1 MSNVALFN
9 SGAGLPTYLKSVELD
24 ETTKNLAG
32 NSGGG
37 GSKRISIKGGV
48 FRMLVNGEE
57 IAVNEERS
65 MNVIV
70 INSSPVGRTFYE
82 GTYNETEAPK
92 PPACW
97 SSDGAKPNADVTEP
111 QASTCMSCPQN
122 IKGSGQGES
131 RSCRYNQRLAV
142 LLEGDIDGDIFQLQ
156 LPATSIFGSADQGQK
171 MPMQAYARFLAQ
183 YKIPVGGVVTEMR
196 FDTSAATPK
205 LTFSASRP
213 LTEAEYQS
221 CKERGLDDDA
231 IRAVTMTVSQT
242 DNVKALSDAF
252 APAPPKVEAKPIA
265 APKPKAAPKPA
276 PVVEDADDE
285 VIQEPVKV
293 SNAAPAVEPDA
304 DMAEL
309 LDEWDV

>member
-9 SGAGLPTYLKSVELD
+9 SGAGLPAYLKNVELD

-32 NSGGG
+32 SIGSGG
-37 GSKRISIKGGV
+37 KRISIKGGV

-57 IAVNEERS
+57 IAVNEDRA
-65 MNVIV
+65 MNVII

-82 GTYNETEAPK
+82 GTYTEGEAAK

-97 SSDGAKPNADVTEP
+97 SSDGAKPNTDVKAP

-131 RSCRYNQRLAV
+131 RACRYNQRLAV

-196 FDTSAATPK
+196 FDTGSATPK
-205 LTFSASRP
+205 LTFSATRP
-213 LTEAEYQS
+213 LTEAEYQQ
-221 CKERGLDDDA
+221 CKDRGLEDEA
-231 IRAVTMTVSQT
+231 KRAVTMTVSQT
-242 DNVKALSDAF
+242 DGVKDDGEQFESKPFKA
-252 APAPPKVEAKPIA
+252 EAKPIA
-265 APKPKAAPKPA
+265 PPKAKPVAKPA
-276 PVVEDADDE
+276 PVVEDE
-285 VIQEPVKV
+285 IVEPVKV
-293 SNAAPAVEPDA
+293 VKNEPAPSDEAE
-304 DMAEL
+304 MAEL

>member
-9 SGAGLPTYLKSVELD
+9 SGAGLPAYLKSIELD

-32 NSGGG
+32 STGAGG
-37 GSKRISIKGGV
+37 KRISIKGGV

-57 IAVNEERS
+57 IAVNEERA

-82 GTYNETEAPK
+82 GTYSEGEAAK

-97 SSDGAKPNADVTEP
+97 SSDGTKPNSDVKAP
-111 QASTCMSCPQN
+111 QANTCMSCPQN

-131 RSCRYNQRLAV
+131 RACRYNQRLAV
-142 LLEGDIDGDIFQLQ
+142 LLEGDVDGDIFQLQ

-183 YKIPVGGVVTEMR
+183 YKIPVGAVVTEMR
-196 FDTSAATPK
+196 FDTASATPK
-205 LTFSASRP
+205 LTFSATRP
-213 LTEAEYQS
+213 LTEAEYQV
-221 CKERGLDDDA
+221 CKDRGMEDEA
-231 IRAVTMTVSQT
+231 KRAVTMTVSQT
-242 DNVKALSDAF
+242 DGVKDDGEQFAPEPAKLEAKPVAAPKAKPVAKP
-252 APAPPKVEAKPIA
+252 APAPVE
-265 APKPKAAPKPA
+265 
-276 PVVEDADDE
+276 ED
-285 VIQEPVKV
+285 VIEEPVKV
-293 SNAAPAVEPDA
+293 AKNAEAAPASEITD
-304 DMAEL
+304 L